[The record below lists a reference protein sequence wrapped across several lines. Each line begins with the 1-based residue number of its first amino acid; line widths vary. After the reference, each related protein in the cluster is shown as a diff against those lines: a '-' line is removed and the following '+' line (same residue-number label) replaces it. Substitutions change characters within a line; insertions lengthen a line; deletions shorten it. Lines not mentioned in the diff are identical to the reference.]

1 MPLTLQAVLASFPFA
16 WGAGALAAYIIA
28 GEEMGALP
36 AVLIPVVLV
45 AALAFSLI
53 PVNSAEFRRNTM
65 VAAAIGVW
73 VVIKL
78 FA

>member
-36 AVLIPVVLV
+36 AVLIPIALV
-45 AALAFSLI
+45 AALAFSLT
-53 PVNSAEFRRNTM
+53 PVTSPEFRRNTM

-73 VVIKL
+73 AIIKL